1 MRRVDVIDLL
11 LLAAIWGSSF
21 LFIRLSVGDFG
32 PIALSGMRTLIAGVT
47 LLPILFLSKKIA
59 VIRTYWRS
67 IIIVGLFNSAL
78 PFIFFN
84 FATMTLPAGTMS
96 IINALTPLWGAAIAW
111 VWLKDTLPPLRMF
124 GLMVGFAG
132 ILVLVWDKLSLN
144 DTASIYAVIA
154 GVSAPIFYG
163 IAASYTKK
171 YLMDADP
178 IATAAGSLIAAGL
191 MLLPFTL
198 YTWPSTPISGGA
210 WLALLGLGLLCT
222 AVAYILYYRLLI
234 RIGPPRAMTVT
245 FLIPVFGVL
254 WGWLFLGESITL
266 RIVMGGGVIL
276 LGTALA
282 TGFVGGRII
291 TFWSR
296 WNKNCCPPKGQ
307 K

>member
-111 VWLKDTLPPLRMF
+111 VWLKDKLPPLRML
-124 GLMVGFAG
+124 GLMVGFVG

-154 GVSAPIFYG
+154 GVAAPIFYG

-178 IATAAGSLIAAGL
+178 IATAAGSLVAAGL

-198 YTWPSTPISGGA
+198 YTWPTAPISGGA
-210 WLALLGLGLLCT
+210 WAALVGLGLLCT
-222 AVAYILYYRLLI
+222 AVAYVLYYRLLI
-234 RIGPPRAMTVT
+234 RVGPPRAMTVT
-245 FLIPVFGVL
+245 FLIPVFGVF

-282 TGFVGGRII
+282 TGFVGGRRIV
-291 TFWSR
+291 
-296 WNKNCCPPKGQ
+296 KGSQ
-307 K
+307 

>member
-1 MRRVDVIDLL
+1 MRRIDVVDLL

-32 PIALSGMRTLIAGVT
+32 PIALSGMRTLIAGAA
-47 LLPILFLSKKIA
+47 LLPVLLWRNKIA
-59 VIRTYWRS
+59 MLRDYWRS

-111 VWLKDTLPPLRMF
+111 VWLKDTLPPLRML
-124 GLMVGFAG
+124 GLIVGFAG
-132 ILVLVWDKLSLN
+132 ILVLVWDKLSFQ
-144 DTASIYAVIA
+144 DTASTYAVIA
-154 GVSAPIFYG
+154 GVAAPIFYG

-178 IATAAGSLIAAGL
+178 IATAAGSLVAAGIV
-191 MLLPFTL
+191 LLPFTL
-198 YTWPSTPISGGA
+198 YTWPTTPISTSA
-210 WLALLGLGLLCT
+210 WAALVGLGLLCT
-222 AVAYILYYRLLI
+222 AIAYVLYYRLLI

-266 RIVMGGGVIL
+266 RIVLGGGVIL
-276 LGTALA
+276 LGTGLA
-282 TGFVGGRII
+282 TGFVGRRPSKK
-291 TFWSR
+291 T
-296 WNKNCCPPKGQ
+296 
-307 K
+307 

>member
-1 MRRVDVIDLL
+1 MRRIDVYDLL
-11 LLAAIWGSSF
+11 LLAAIWGGSF

-32 PIALSGMRTLIAGVT
+32 PIALSGMRTLIAGAA
-47 LLPILFLSKKIA
+47 LLPVLLWRNKIA
-59 VIRTYWRS
+59 MLRDYWRS

-111 VWLKDTLPPLRMF
+111 VWLKDTLPPLRML

-132 ILVLVWDKLSLN
+132 ILVLVWDKLSFH
-144 DTASIYAVIA
+144 DTASTYAVIA
-154 GVSAPIFYG
+154 GVAAPIFYG

-171 YLMDADP
+171 HLMDADP
-178 IATAAGSLIAAGL
+178 IATAAGSLVAAGIV
-191 MLLPFTL
+191 LLPFTL
-198 YTWPSTPISGGA
+198 YTWPTTPISITA
-210 WLALLGLGLLCT
+210 WAALVGLGLVCT
-222 AVAYILYYRLLI
+222 AIAYVLYYRLLI
-234 RIGPPRAMTVT
+234 RVGPPRAMTVT

-266 RIVMGGGVIL
+266 RIVLGGGVIL

-282 TGFVGGRII
+282 TGFVGGRR
-291 TFWSR
+291 TR
-296 WNKNCCPPKGQ
+296 KV
-307 K
+307 

>member
-1 MRRVDVIDLL
+1 MRRIDVYDLL
-11 LLAAIWGSSF
+11 LLAAIWGGSF
-21 LFIRLSVGDFG
+21 LFIRLSVDDFG
-32 PIALSGMRTLIAGVT
+32 PIALSGMRTLIAGAA
-47 LLPILFLSKKIA
+47 LLPVLLWRNKIA
-59 VIRTYWRS
+59 MLRNYWRS

-111 VWLKDTLPPLRMF
+111 VWLKDTLPPLRML

-132 ILVLVWDKLSLN
+132 ILVLVWDRLSLH

-154 GVSAPIFYG
+154 GVAAPIFYG

-178 IATAAGSLIAAGL
+178 IATAAGSLIAAGIV
-191 MLLPFTL
+191 LLPFTL
-198 YTWPSTPISGGA
+198 YTWPTTPISITA
-210 WLALLGLGLLCT
+210 WAALVGLGLVCT
-222 AVAYILYYRLLI
+222 AIAYVLYYRLLI
-234 RIGPPRAMTVT
+234 RVGPPRAMTVT

-266 RIVMGGGVIL
+266 RIVLGGGVIL

-282 TGFVGGRII
+282 TGFVGGRR
-291 TFWSR
+291 TR
-296 WNKNCCPPKGQ
+296 KV
-307 K
+307 

>member
-1 MRRVDVIDLL
+1 MRRIDVYDLL
-11 LLAAIWGSSF
+11 LLAAIWGGSF

-32 PIALSGMRTLIAGVT
+32 PIALSGMRTLIAGAA
-47 LLPILFLSKKIA
+47 LLPVLLWRNKIA
-59 VIRTYWRS
+59 MLRNYWRS

-111 VWLKDTLPPLRMF
+111 VWLKDTLPPLRML

-132 ILVLVWDKLSLN
+132 ILVLVWDKLSFH

-154 GVSAPIFYG
+154 GVAAPIFYG

-178 IATAAGSLIAAGL
+178 IATAAGSLIAAGIV
-191 MLLPFTL
+191 LLPFTL
-198 YTWPSTPISGGA
+198 YTWPTTPISITA
-210 WLALLGLGLLCT
+210 WAALVGLGLVCT
-222 AVAYILYYRLLI
+222 AIAYVLYYRLLI
-234 RIGPPRAMTVT
+234 RVGPPRAMTVT

-266 RIVMGGGVIL
+266 RIVLGGGVIL

-282 TGFVGGRII
+282 TGFVGGRR
-291 TFWSR
+291 TR
-296 WNKNCCPPKGQ
+296 KV
-307 K
+307 

>member
-21 LFIRLSVGDFG
+21 LFIRLSVDDFG

-111 VWLKDTLPPLRMF
+111 VWLKDTLPPLRML
-124 GLMVGFAG
+124 GLMVGFSG
-132 ILVLVWDKLSLN
+132 ILVLVWDRLSFN

-154 GVSAPIFYG
+154 GVAAPIFYG

-171 YLMDADP
+171 NLMDADP
-178 IATAAGSLIAAGL
+178 IATAAGSLVTAGL

-198 YTWPSTPISGGA
+198 YTWPSSPISGGA
-210 WLALLGLGLLCT
+210 WAALIGLGLLCT
-222 AVAYILYYRLLI
+222 AVAYVLYYRLLI
-234 RIGPPRAMTVT
+234 RVGPPRAMTVT
-245 FLIPVFGVL
+245 FLIPVFGVF

-282 TGFVGGRII
+282 TGFIGRKL
-291 TFWSR
+291 SGKA
-296 WNKNCCPPKGQ
+296 NK
-307 K
+307 

>member
-1 MRRVDVIDLL
+1 MRRIDVYDLL
-11 LLAAIWGSSF
+11 LLAAIWGGSF

-32 PIALSGMRTLIAGVT
+32 PIALSGMRTLIAGAA
-47 LLPILFLSKKIA
+47 LLPVLLWRNKIA
-59 VIRTYWRS
+59 MLRDYWRS

-111 VWLKDTLPPLRMF
+111 VWLKDTLPPLRML

-132 ILVLVWDKLSLN
+132 ILVLVWDRLSFH

-154 GVSAPIFYG
+154 GVAAPIFYG

-178 IATAAGSLIAAGL
+178 IATAAGSLIAAGIV
-191 MLLPFTL
+191 LLPFTL
-198 YTWPSTPISGGA
+198 YMWPTTPISMTA
-210 WLALLGLGLLCT
+210 WAAVVGLGLVCT
-222 AVAYILYYRLLI
+222 AIAYVLYYQLLI
-234 RIGPPRAMTVT
+234 RVGPPRAMTVT

-266 RIVMGGGVIL
+266 RIVLGGGVIL

-282 TGFVGGRII
+282 TGFVGGR
-291 TFWSR
+291 
-296 WNKNCCPPKGQ
+296 KKA
-307 K
+307 

>member
-32 PIALSGMRTLIAGVT
+32 PIALSGMRTLIAGLT

-111 VWLKDTLPPLRMF
+111 VWLKDKLPPLRML
-124 GLMVGFAG
+124 GLMVGFTG
-132 ILVLVWDKLSLN
+132 ILVLVWDKLSFN

-154 GVSAPIFYG
+154 GVAAPIFYG

-178 IATAAGSLIAAGL
+178 IATAAGSLVAAGL

-210 WLALLGLGLLCT
+210 WAALIGLGLLCT
-222 AVAYILYYRLLI
+222 AVAYVLYYRLLI
-234 RIGPPRAMTVT
+234 RVGPPRAMTVT

-266 RIVMGGGVIL
+266 RIVLGGGVIL

-282 TGFVGGRII
+282 TGFVGGRRSAKI
-291 TFWSR
+291 S
-296 WNKNCCPPKGQ
+296 Q
-307 K
+307 

>member
-1 MRRVDVIDLL
+1 MRRIDVYDLL
-11 LLAAIWGSSF
+11 LLAAIWGGSF

-32 PIALSGMRTLIAGVT
+32 PIALSGMRTLIAGAA
-47 LLPILFLSKKIA
+47 LLPVLLWRNKIA
-59 VIRTYWRS
+59 MLRDYWRS

-111 VWLKDTLPPLRMF
+111 VWLKDTLPPLRML

-132 ILVLVWDKLSLN
+132 ILVLVWDRLSFH

-154 GVSAPIFYG
+154 GVAAPIFYG

-178 IATAAGSLIAAGL
+178 IATAAGSLIAAGIV
-191 MLLPFTL
+191 LLPFTL
-198 YTWPSTPISGGA
+198 YTWPTTPISITA
-210 WLALLGLGLLCT
+210 WAALVGLGLVCT
-222 AVAYILYYRLLI
+222 AIAYVLYYRLLI
-234 RIGPPRAMTVT
+234 RVGPPRAMTVT

-266 RIVMGGGVIL
+266 RIVLGGGVIL

-282 TGFVGGRII
+282 TGFVGGRR
-291 TFWSR
+291 TR
-296 WNKNCCPPKGQ
+296 KV
-307 K
+307 

>member
-1 MRRVDVIDLL
+1 L
-11 LLAAIWGSSF
+11 
-21 LFIRLSVGDFG
+21 
-32 PIALSGMRTLIAGVT
+32 T

-124 GLMVGFAG
+124 GLMVGLAG
-132 ILVLVWDKLSLN
+132 ILVLVWDKLSFN

-171 YLMDADP
+171 YLMDTDP
-178 IATAAGSLIAAGL
+178 IATAAGSLVAAGL
-191 MLLPFTL
+191 ILLPFTL

-282 TGFVGGRII
+282 TGFLGGRG
-291 TFWSR
+291 
-296 WNKNCCPPKGQ
+296 KA
-307 K
+307 

>member
-32 PIALSGMRTLIAGVT
+32 PIALSGMRTLIAGAA
-47 LLPILFLSKKIA
+47 LLPVLLWRNKIA
-59 VIRTYWRS
+59 MLRDYWRS
-67 IIIVGLFNSAL
+67 IIIVGLFNSAF

-111 VWLKDTLPPLRMF
+111 VWLKDTLPPLRML

-132 ILVLVWDKLSLN
+132 ILVLVWDKLSFH
-144 DTASIYAVIA
+144 DTTSTYAVIA
-154 GVSAPIFYG
+154 GVAAPIFYG

-178 IATAAGSLIAAGL
+178 IATAAGSLVAAGIV
-191 MLLPFTL
+191 LLPFTL
-198 YTWPSTPISGGA
+198 YTWPTTPISLTA
-210 WLALLGLGLLCT
+210 WAALVGLGLVCT
-222 AVAYILYYRLLI
+222 AIAYVLYYRLLI
-234 RIGPPRAMTVT
+234 RVGPPRAMTVT

-266 RIVMGGGVIL
+266 RIVLGGGVIL

-282 TGFVGGRII
+282 TGFVGGR
-291 TFWSR
+291 
-296 WNKNCCPPKGQ
+296 KKA
-307 K
+307 

>member
-1 MRRVDVIDLL
+1 MRRIDVYDLL
-11 LLAAIWGSSF
+11 LLAAIWGGSF

-32 PIALSGMRTLIAGVT
+32 PIALSGMRTLIAGAA
-47 LLPILFLSKKIA
+47 LLPVLLWRNKIA
-59 VIRTYWRS
+59 MLRNYWRS

-111 VWLKDTLPPLRMF
+111 VWLKDTLPPLRML

-132 ILVLVWDKLSLN
+132 ILVLVWDKLSFH

-154 GVSAPIFYG
+154 GVAAPIFYG

-178 IATAAGSLIAAGL
+178 IATAAGSLIAAGIV
-191 MLLPFTL
+191 LLPFTL
-198 YTWPSTPISGGA
+198 YTWPTTPISMTA
-210 WLALLGLGLLCT
+210 WAAVVGLGLVCT
-222 AVAYILYYRLLI
+222 AIAYVLYYRLLI
-234 RIGPPRAMTVT
+234 RVGPPRAMTVT

-266 RIVMGGGVIL
+266 RIVLGGGVIL

-282 TGFVGGRII
+282 TGFIGGRR
-291 TFWSR
+291 TR
-296 WNKNCCPPKGQ
+296 KV
-307 K
+307 

>member
-1 MRRVDVIDLL
+1 MRRIDVYDLL
-11 LLAAIWGSSF
+11 LLAAIWGGSF
-21 LFIRLSVGDFG
+21 LFIRLSVSDFG
-32 PIALSGMRTLIAGVT
+32 PIALSGMRTLIAGAA
-47 LLPILFLSKKIA
+47 LLPVLLWRNKIA
-59 VIRTYWRS
+59 MLRNYWRS

-111 VWLKDTLPPLRMF
+111 VWLKDTLPPLRML

-132 ILVLVWDKLSLN
+132 ILVLVWDRLSFH

-154 GVSAPIFYG
+154 GVAAPIFYG

-178 IATAAGSLIAAGL
+178 IATAAGSLIAAGIV
-191 MLLPFTL
+191 LLPFTL
-198 YTWPSTPISGGA
+198 YMWPTTPISMTA
-210 WLALLGLGLLCT
+210 WAAVVGLGLVCT
-222 AVAYILYYRLLI
+222 AIAYVLYYRLLI
-234 RIGPPRAMTVT
+234 RMGPPRAMTVT

-266 RIVMGGGVIL
+266 RIVLGGGVIL

-282 TGFVGGRII
+282 TGFIGGRR
-291 TFWSR
+291 TR
-296 WNKNCCPPKGQ
+296 KV
-307 K
+307 

>member
-21 LFIRLSVGDFG
+21 LFIRLSVSDFG

-111 VWLKDTLPPLRMF
+111 VWLKDKLPPLRML

-132 ILVLVWDKLSLN
+132 ILVLVWDKLSFN

-154 GVSAPIFYG
+154 GVAAPIFYG

-178 IATAAGSLIAAGL
+178 IATAAGSLVAAGL

-210 WLALLGLGLLCT
+210 WAALLGLGLLCT
-222 AVAYILYYRLLI
+222 AVAYVLYYRLLI
-234 RIGPPRAMTVT
+234 RVGPPRAMTVT
-245 FLIPVFGVL
+245 FLIPVFGVF

-282 TGFVGGRII
+282 TGFVGGRRV
-291 TFWSR
+291 T
-296 WNKNCCPPKGQ
+296 KGNH
-307 K
+307 

>member
-47 LLPILFLSKKIA
+47 LLPILFLSNKIA

-111 VWLKDTLPPLRMF
+111 VWLKDKLPPLRML

-132 ILVLVWDKLSLN
+132 ILVLVWDKLSFN

-154 GVSAPIFYG
+154 GVAAPIFYG
-163 IAASYTKK
+163 VAASYTKK

-178 IATAAGSLIAAGL
+178 IATAAGSLVAAGL

-198 YTWPSTPISGGA
+198 YT
-210 WLALLGLGLLCT
+210 
-222 AVAYILYYRLLI
+222 
-234 RIGPPRAMTVT
+234 
-245 FLIPVFGVL
+245 
-254 WGWLFLGESITL
+254 
-266 RIVMGGGVIL
+266 
-276 LGTALA
+276 
-282 TGFVGGRII
+282 
-291 TFWSR
+291 
-296 WNKNCCPPKGQ
+296 
-307 K
+307 

>member
-1 MRRVDVIDLL
+1 MRRIDVYDLL
-11 LLAAIWGSSF
+11 LLAAIWGGSF
-21 LFIRLSVGDFG
+21 LFIRLSVSDFG
-32 PIALSGMRTLIAGVT
+32 PIALSGMRTLIAGAA
-47 LLPILFLSKKIA
+47 LLPVLLWRNKIA
-59 VIRTYWRS
+59 MLRNYWRS

-111 VWLKDTLPPLRMF
+111 VWLKDTLPPLRML

-132 ILVLVWDKLSLN
+132 ILVLVWDRLSLH

-154 GVSAPIFYG
+154 GVAAPIFYG

-178 IATAAGSLIAAGL
+178 IATAAGSLIAAGIV
-191 MLLPFTL
+191 LLPFTL
-198 YTWPSTPISGGA
+198 YTWPTTPISITA
-210 WLALLGLGLLCT
+210 WAALVGLGLVCT
-222 AVAYILYYRLLI
+222 AIAYVLYYRLLI
-234 RIGPPRAMTVT
+234 RVGPPRAMTVT

-266 RIVMGGGVIL
+266 RIVLGGGVIL

-282 TGFVGGRII
+282 TGFVGGRR
-291 TFWSR
+291 TR
-296 WNKNCCPPKGQ
+296 KV
-307 K
+307 

>member
-21 LFIRLSVGDFG
+21 LFIRLSVSDFG

-111 VWLKDTLPPLRMF
+111 VWLKDKLPPLRML

-132 ILVLVWDKLSLN
+132 ILVLVWDKLSFN

-154 GVSAPIFYG
+154 GVAAPIFYG

-178 IATAAGSLIAAGL
+178 IATAAGSLVAAGL

-198 YTWPSTPISGGA
+198 YTWPSTSISGGA
-210 WLALLGLGLLCT
+210 WAALLGLGLLCT
-222 AVAYILYYRLLI
+222 AVAYVLYYRLLI
-234 RIGPPRAMTVT
+234 RVGPPRAMTVT
-245 FLIPVFGVL
+245 FLIPVFGVF

-282 TGFVGGRII
+282 TGFVGGRLSAK
-291 TFWSR
+291 TS
-296 WNKNCCPPKGQ
+296 G
-307 K
+307 

>member
-111 VWLKDTLPPLRMF
+111 VWLKDKLPPLRML

-154 GVSAPIFYG
+154 GVAAPIFYG
-163 IAASYTKK
+163 VAASYTKK

-178 IATAAGSLIAAGL
+178 IATAAGSLVAAGL

-210 WLALLGLGLLCT
+210 WAALVGLGLLCT
-222 AVAYILYYRLLI
+222 AVAYVLYYRLLI
-234 RIGPPRAMTVT
+234 RVGPPRAMTVT
-245 FLIPVFGVL
+245 FLIPVFGVF

-282 TGFVGGRII
+282 TGFVGGRRIV
-291 TFWSR
+291 
-296 WNKNCCPPKGQ
+296 KGSQ
-307 K
+307 

>member
-1 MRRVDVIDLL
+1 MRRIDVYDLL
-11 LLAAIWGSSF
+11 LLAAIWGGSF

-32 PIALSGMRTLIAGVT
+32 PITLSGMRTLIAGAA
-47 LLPILFLSKKIA
+47 LLPVLLWRNKIA
-59 VIRTYWRS
+59 MLRDHWRS
-67 IIIVGLFNSAL
+67 IIFVGIFNSAL

-111 VWLKDTLPPLRMF
+111 AWLKDTLPPLRML

-132 ILVLVWDKLSLN
+132 ILVLVWDKLSLH

-154 GVSAPIFYG
+154 GVAAPIFYG

-178 IATAAGSLIAAGL
+178 IATAAGSLIAAGIV
-191 MLLPFTL
+191 LLPFTL
-198 YTWPSTPISGGA
+198 YTWPTTPISITA
-210 WLALLGLGLLCT
+210 WAALIGLGLVCT
-222 AVAYILYYRLLI
+222 AIAYVLYYRLLI
-234 RIGPPRAMTVT
+234 RVGPPRAMTVT

-254 WGWLFLGESITL
+254 WGWLFLDESITL
-266 RIVMGGGVIL
+266 RIVLGGGVIL

-282 TGFVGGRII
+282 TGFVGGR
-291 TFWSR
+291 
-296 WNKNCCPPKGQ
+296 KKA
-307 K
+307 

>member
-21 LFIRLSVGDFG
+21 LFIRLSVDDFG
-32 PIALSGMRTLIAGVT
+32 PIALSGMRILIAGAA
-47 LLPILFLSKKIA
+47 LLPILFMRNKITM
-59 VIRTYWRS
+59 IRTYWRS
-67 IIIVGLFNSAL
+67 IIIVGLLNSAL

-84 FATMTLPAGTMS
+84 FATITLPAGTMS

-111 VWLKDTLPPLRMF
+111 VWLKDTLPPLRML

-154 GVSAPIFYG
+154 GVAAPIFYG

-171 YLMDADP
+171 HLMNADP
-178 IATAAGSLIAAGL
+178 IATAAGSLVAAGL
-191 MLLPFTL
+191 VLLPFTL

-210 WLALLGLGLLCT
+210 WAALAGLGLLCT
-222 AVAYILYYRLLI
+222 AVAYVLFYRLLI
-234 RIGPPRAMTVT
+234 RLGPPRAMTVT
-245 FLIPVFGVL
+245 FLIPVFGVF

-282 TGFVGGRII
+282 TGFVGR
-291 TFWSR
+291 R
-296 WNKNCCPPKGQ
+296 KKV
-307 K
+307 

>member
-1 MRRVDVIDLL
+1 MRRIDVYDLL
-11 LLAAIWGSSF
+11 LLAAIWGGSF
-21 LFIRLSVGDFG
+21 LFIRLSVDDFG
-32 PIALSGMRTLIAGVT
+32 PIALSGMRTLIAGAA
-47 LLPILFLSKKIA
+47 LLPVLLWRNKIA
-59 VIRTYWRS
+59 MLRNYWRS

-111 VWLKDTLPPLRMF
+111 VWLKDTLPPLRML

-132 ILVLVWDKLSLN
+132 ILVLVWDRLSFH

-154 GVSAPIFYG
+154 GVAAPIFYG

-178 IATAAGSLIAAGL
+178 IATAAGSLIAAGIV
-191 MLLPFTL
+191 LLPFTL
-198 YTWPSTPISGGA
+198 YTWPTTPISITA
-210 WLALLGLGLLCT
+210 WAALVGLGLVCT
-222 AVAYILYYRLLI
+222 AIAYVLYYRLLI
-234 RIGPPRAMTVT
+234 RVGPPRAMTVT

-266 RIVMGGGVIL
+266 RIVLGGGVIL

-282 TGFVGGRII
+282 TGFVGGRR
-291 TFWSR
+291 TR
-296 WNKNCCPPKGQ
+296 KV
-307 K
+307 